1 MAVDSGLRVL
11 AEQHTQELQQGSF
24 LCVGAGVF
32 GFAVS
37 GQPADVAHAYA
48 VAVVSRAVCACL
60 VLGATTLD
68 SAVEVDDIVVADPLE
83 ATPAVPTVDVGGVV
97 VRSLTSG
104 GAVDDDFGD
113 GVHSQSFS
121 VMMYQINKPITPT
134 ISAGA
139 AMICRVIC
147 RALRMD
153 GVIVRGHCRWC

>member
-68 SAVEVDDIVVADPLE
+68 SAVEVDDIVVADTTK
-83 ATPAVPTVDVGGVV
+83 ATLTVPTVDVGGVV
-97 VRSLTSG
+97 VRSLTRG

-113 GVHSQSFS
+113 GVHKYIVFCQLGN
-121 VMMYQINKPITPT
+121 Y
-134 ISAGA
+134 
-139 AMICRVIC
+139 
-147 RALRMD
+147 LLD
-153 GVIVRGHCRWC
+153 GVVFVQNVAMTIMSEIS